1 MASATLLEGGNVIDG
16 TGTAPF
22 AAAVLIESD
31 MIAAVGEAAIERAR
45 HLQHATRIDA
55 SGMTV
60 MPGLID
66 AHVHLSFDDAAS
78 NPEVFHLR
86 RNALSALVASY
97 NARKLLRAGVTG
109 ILDPDSIFEN
119 MVDVRDAIDAGIV
132 EGPRIACGCYALIPG
147 LGGTAGRLI
156 GDTGI
161 TGYVTVVQGKDAIMA
176 EVRRQIKVGA
186 DWIKVHVSGIA
197 PRYAHLGE
205 MCNWSQEEL
214 NTICET
220 AHDLGVPVMGHCRGA
235 TSTTRAARAGMDLI
249 FHGTGMD
256 EAALEEVIKRR
267 TPVCPTLTFQ
277 ANIVDFGHQLGGD
290 PAFAKLF
297 EREIVDSVDSLRR
310 LYAAGVPLLCGS
322 ESGFSMVPYGH
333 WHYREMEV
341 FTRYLG
347 LDNLQAIR
355 CATSENAF
363 ALKMSGKTGVIA
375 VGMKADVICVAGDP
389 AQDLTILGEPGRV
402 RHVFV
407 DGRKMDLSDLPARK
421 PLEGWRMPSMGQ
433 QLTRDFALNGN
444 VAATA
449 SHGNPQ
455 IKGGD
460 LHDHPG

>member
-1 MASATLLEGGNVIDG
+1 MTQAWLLENARVIDG
-16 TGTAPF
+16 TGALPF
-22 AAAVLIESD
+22 AAAVLIEAD
-31 MIAAVGEAAIERAR
+31 QIAAVGAQAVERAR
-45 HLQHATRIDA
+45 HASGLQRLDVA
-55 SGMTV
+55 GMTV

-78 NPEVFHLR
+78 NPEVFSLR

-109 ILDPDSIFEN
+109 ILDPDSVFEN
-119 MVDVRDAIDAGIV
+119 MVDVRDAIEAGIV

-156 GDTGI
+156 ADTGI
-161 TGYVTVVQGKDAIMA
+161 TGYVKVVQGKDEIMA

-197 PRYAHLGE
+197 PRYAHMGE

-214 NTICET
+214 NVICDT

-235 TSTTRAARAGMDLI
+235 VSCLRSARAGMDLI

-256 EAALEEVIKRR
+256 SAAMEEVIARKI
-267 TPVCPTLTFQ
+267 PVCPAFTFQ
-277 ANIVDFGHQLGGD
+277 ANMVDFGHRLGGD

-297 EREIVDSVDSLRR
+297 EREITDSVDSLRA
-310 LYAAGVPLLCGS
+310 LHAAGVPLLCGS

-347 LDNLQAIR
+347 MSNLQAIR
-355 CATSENAF
+355 CATSDNAF
-363 ALKMSGKTGVIA
+363 ALKMAGKTGVVA
-375 VGMKADVICVAGDP
+375 VGMKADLICVDGDP
-389 AQDLTILGEPGRV
+389 SQDITILGEPGRV

-407 DGRKMDLSDLPARK
+407 DGRKMDLSEPRERK
-421 PLEGWRMPSMGQ
+421 PLQDWRMPSMGA
-433 QLTRDFALNGN
+433 QLTREFARTGMS
-444 VAATA
+444 VPAT
-449 SHGNPQ
+449 GGKPD
-455 IKGGD
+455 IKE
-460 LHDHPG
+460 L